1 MTCAG
6 RFDWTTYSTQFIA
19 CVLSIC
25 LFILPPILTESA
37 VLGLFVCFFL
47 QQISLIMIMIT
58 IVMSESKLK
67 VLNKGFRIK

>member
-25 LFILPPILTESA
+25 LFILPPILTESE
-37 VLGLFVCFFL
+37 VLGLFGFFL

-58 IVMSESKLK
+58 IVMSDSKLK

>member
-25 LFILPPILTESA
+25 LFILPPILTESE
-37 VLGLFVCFFL
+37 VLGLFVVVFFA
-47 QQISLIMIMIT
+47 T
-58 IVMSESKLK
+58 NKLDYDYDYDCY
-67 VLNKGFRIK
+67 V